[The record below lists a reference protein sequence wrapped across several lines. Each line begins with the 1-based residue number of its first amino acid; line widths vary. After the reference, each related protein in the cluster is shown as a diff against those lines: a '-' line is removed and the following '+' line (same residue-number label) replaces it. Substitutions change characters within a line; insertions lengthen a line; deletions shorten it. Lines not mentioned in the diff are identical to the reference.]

1 MKFYLNQFI
10 FPEHS
15 QVLLSILYVQM
26 KNTFYK
32 KKQVEISKED
42 SAQNKHKKFLHFE
55 NINVYYNS
63 ILFNFFSF

>member
-1 MKFYLNQFI
+1 MKFYLNRLI

-32 KKQVEISKED
+32 KTKVEISKED
-42 SAQNKHKKFLHFE
+42 SAQNKHKKFLNFE